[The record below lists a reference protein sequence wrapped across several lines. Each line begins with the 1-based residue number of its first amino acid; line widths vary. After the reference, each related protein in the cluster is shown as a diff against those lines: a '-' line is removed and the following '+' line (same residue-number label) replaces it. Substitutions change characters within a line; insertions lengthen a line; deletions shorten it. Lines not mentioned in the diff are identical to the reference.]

1 MKTVEIIKELMAE
14 QGVNQTQL
22 AERSGIAFGTLN
34 RILNEKQSLQ
44 PNTLQKIAIALGI
57 STFELLDEADSY
69 PLLNNQ
75 VNGYLEFGGEIKR
88 IRSFTELEVWVKRVK
103 PLVGELPNRAKSIIR
118 DNNKNSKLILSQSS
132 AIHNFNDI
140 DLCKNENYDATKYNC
155 WSFRR
160 SEDERED
167 IQMDLGNMCTSYPFF
182 ILNNAFHN
190 SESAYICGMF
200 SNNTKEHLLI
210 QHELQHEQ
218 NGYRVK
224 KVIRRKHEN
233 QKRNDWEEFK
243 IQWMLYV
250 IWQKC
255 KSNEEFRK
263 LLLSIPQEAI
273 IIENSTRQ
281 RGKTADFWG
290 ARNYELEECRDI
302 IANYIE
308 FQNPYLKKKELDALK
323 IIECNKINYIGKF
336 VGVNCMGKILKLCQM
351 SLINDTDA
359 PINYEFLEQKKIYLL
374 GKLLTFK

>member
-182 ILNNAFHN
+182 ILNNTFHN

-359 PINYEFLEQKKIYLL
+359 PINYEFLEQKKIYLF

>member
-182 ILNNAFHN
+182 ILNNTFHN

>member
-1 MKTVEIIKELMAE
+1 
-14 QGVNQTQL
+14 
-22 AERSGIAFGTLN
+22 
-34 RILNEKQSLQ
+34 
-44 PNTLQKIAIALGI
+44 
-57 STFELLDEADSY
+57 
-69 PLLNNQ
+69 
-75 VNGYLEFGGEIKR
+75 
-88 IRSFTELEVWVKRVK
+88 
-103 PLVGELPNRAKSIIR
+103 
-118 DNNKNSKLILSQSS
+118 
-132 AIHNFNDI
+132 
-140 DLCKNENYDATKYNC
+140 
-155 WSFRR
+155 
-160 SEDERED
+160 
-167 IQMDLGNMCTSYPFF
+167 MDLGNMCTSYPFF